1 MMPTAKLHVRQ
12 PLLRAAGPL
21 SRRRFLQFVGSAA
34 AVVGGTP
41 SRLSAAE
48 AAANA
53 GLPDPV
59 PDLIPAP
66 KQPREWPEFRRQLA
80 AWREARQREL
90 NYSDALYR
98 RADFAWVPANFAC
111 AFLMLNDAL
120 FYDPDA
126 GVYTV
131 PRFLEHGRSEFG
143 GFDSVVLWHAYPRL
157 GLDARN
163 QFDCYREQPG
173 GLAGLRRAVGAFHRS
188 GVRVFLNYN
197 PWDTETRREG
207 RPDVEVLAELVGDLD
222 ADGIFLDTLSRS
234 EGDWRQRLD
243 AARPGVALES
253 ELALPLERVADH
265 HLSWAQWFE
274 DSATPGVLRNKWFER
289 RHQQHQIKRWDRDH
303 SSELHTAWMNGSG
316 VLIWENVFGTW
327 NGWCARDKSML
338 RAMLPLQRRF
348 ARLFAGGSW
357 TPLVP
362 TLASGVFAS
371 LWENEHLRLWTLVNR
386 HEREVKGP
394 LFEDVFREREKVWD
408 AVMGQPAQLGRPFQG
423 VRQSS
428 TTPMPVVGFLPA
440 RGIGC
445 YVAGRLEEQPD
456 DFLSFLEEQRALLK
470 RADWSTTFP
479 ARRTELRPPDPPAG
493 PPTGTLPAEMVR
505 VPGGRV
511 RLTTEF
517 RVRECG
523 FYEATDAHFETRF
536 PALHGRQAFEREVVL
551 PPFAIDLTPVT
562 NAQYAQFLLASGYQP
577 RDAAS
582 FLRHWVEGAPP
593 PGREDHPVVHVD
605 LDDARAYAR
614 WAGKRLP
621 TEEEWQYAAQGSD
634 QRRYPWGNDWKA
646 DCCNDGQS
654 GGTTP
659 VMAFPAGQSPFG
671 VYDLCGNVWEWT
683 ESERRDGRTRSA
695 ILRGGSFYRRGGSA
709 WYFDEGPQPVTF
721 AAKLLLH
728 WPGLDRCANIGFRCA
743 RATA

>member
-1 MMPTAKLHVRQ
+1 MKPIAKLHVRR
-12 PLLRAAGPL
+12 PLSSTAEPL
-21 SRRRFLQFVGSAA
+21 SRRRFLQFLSGGAA
-34 AVVGGTP
+34 AVGGAP
-41 SRLSAAE
+41 FRLSAAE
-48 AAANA
+48 AAAAA
-53 GLPDPV
+53 GLPEPV

-66 KQPREWPEFRRQLA
+66 QEPREWPAFRRQLA
-80 AWREARQREL
+80 AWREGRRREL

-98 RADFAWVPANFAC
+98 RADFAWVSGNFAC

-173 GLAGLRRAVGAFHRS
+173 GLAGLRRAVGAFHRG

-207 RPDVEVLAELVGDLD
+207 RPDVEVLAELVGTLD

-234 EGDWRQRLD
+234 EGDWRQQLD
-243 AARPGVALES
+243 AARAGVALES

-303 SSELHTAWMNGSG
+303 SGELHTAWMNGSG

-348 ARLFAGGSW
+348 AGLFAGEGW

-362 TLASGVFAS
+362 TLAPGVFAS

-386 HEREVKGP
+386 NEREVKGP
-394 LFEDVFREREKVWD
+394 LFEAVFREREKVWD

-428 TTPMPVVGFLPA
+428 STPMPVVGFLPA

-445 YVAGRLEEQPD
+445 YIAGRLEEQPD
-456 DFLSFLEEQRALLK
+456 DFLSFLDEQRTLLK
-470 RADWSTTFP
+470 RADWGTAFP
-479 ARRTELRPPDPPAG
+479 TRRTELRPPDPAADLL
-493 PPTGTLPAEMVR
+493 TATVPAEMVR

-511 RLTTEF
+511 RMTTEF

-523 FYEATDAHFETRF
+523 FYEATHAHFETRF
-536 PALHGRQAFEREVVL
+536 PALHGQRTFEREVVL
-551 PPFAIDLTPVT
+551 QPFAIDAMPVT
-562 NAQYAQFLLASGYQP
+562 NAQYARFLQASGHQP
-577 RDAAS
+577 RDPAS

-621 TEEEWQYAAQGSD
+621 TEEEWQYTAQGSD
-634 QRRYPWGNDWKA
+634 QRRYPWGNDWKP

-654 GGTTP
+654 GDTTP
-659 VMAFPAGQSPFG
+659 VMAFPEGRSPFG
-671 VYDLCGNVWEWT
+671 VYDLCGQRLGSGPKASVGT
-683 ESERRDGRTRSA
+683 AAPARRFSGAAASTDA
-695 ILRGGSFYRRGGSA
+695 AVRRGTSTKGHS
-709 WYFDEGPQPVTF
+709 
-721 AAKLLLH
+721 
-728 WPGLDRCANIGFRCA
+728 R
-743 RATA
+743 